1 MFGDRENRFRFDV
14 NPDHSH
20 LIIYD
25 DVTDKDMDL
34 NDSISY
40 DEFRNRTEFLFTKRL
55 TYYRKNQFDE
65 GCF

>member
-1 MFGDRENRFRFDV
+1 MV
-14 NPDHSH
+14 V
-20 LIIYD
+20 Y

-55 TYYRKNQFDE
+55 TYYRKNQFNE
-65 GCF
+65 GCFQTFIVKLFKKVGQARDG